1 MKEIVV
7 AVIGNP
13 NVGKST
19 LFNELTGAKQYIGN
33 WPGVT
38 VEKKEGEKIFGDYKI
53 RFVDLPGTYGLG
65 ASSIDERIA
74 RDYII
79 FEKPD
84 VVVDIVDASNLDRNL
99 YLALELIETGA
110 RVIIALN
117 MMDIAES
124 KGISID
130 VDALSRELGVPVVP
144 TVAIKGEG
152 IDELCSMIVQVAEG
166 KIRYR
171 PLKVKYPDTIEEAI
185 MEISS
190 LLSGITEDIDTR
202 WLAIKLLMQDK
213 EVIRYVEDMENGKK
227 IVSVA
232 RDYVEKI
239 RSKFGED
246 PLFIIAEARYGI
258 ISEIIQRTVSRAYM
272 EATDIS
278 DLLDRVLTHRFLGL
292 PIFFVILW
300 SVFLFTFNVAAP
312 IVDGIDLLFGWM
324 GEVIVSWDINPLL
337 KSFLVDGVISG
348 FGSVL
353 VFVPNIFF
361 LFLAMSILE
370 DIGYMSRAAF
380 NLDRIMR
387 KFGLH
392 GKSVIP
398 MILGFGCNVPGIMA
412 TRTLKTKKD
421 RLLTILINPFMSC
434 GARLPVYALFAG
446 AFFSA
451 HQGLVIFSLYLL
463 GVFIAVVMGL
473 IFKKL
478 FSHGLS
484 SPFVIEL
491 PPYRWPSITGLLI
504 HVWERVWL
512 FIKKAGTIIL
522 AFSIIIWALASFPI
536 GVDYGTQASYA
547 GQIGETISPV
557 FEPLG
562 FGNWQSS
569 VALMFGFAAKEVIVS
584 TFGTIYNVGD
594 GISFNTALQNNFT
607 PLSAYSFMV
616 FTLLYIPCIAVI
628 AVVKRETNSWKW
640 PLFMI
645 FYTTMI
651 AWILAFIVYQG
662 GLLLGF
668 T

>member
-38 VEKKEGEKIFGDYKI
+38 VEKKEGEKIFGGYKI

-99 YLALELIETGA
+99 YLALELIETGT
-110 RVIIALN
+110 RVVIALN

-130 VDALSRELGVPVVP
+130 VDALSRELGVPIVP
-144 TVAIKGEG
+144 TVATKGEG
-152 IDELCSMIVQVAEG
+152 VEELCSIIVQVAEG
-166 KIRYR
+166 KISYR

-185 MEISS
+185 MEISG
-190 LLSGITEDIDTR
+190 LLSRITEDINTR

-213 EVIRYVEDMENGKK
+213 EVIRYLEDMENGKK

-232 RDYVEKI
+232 RNYVEKI
-239 RSKFGED
+239 RSELGED
-246 PLFIIAEARYGI
+246 PLFIIAEARYGK
-258 ISEIIQRTVSRAYM
+258 ISEILQRTVSRVYV
-272 EATDIS
+272 EAVDIS
-278 DLLDRVLTHRFLGL
+278 DLFDRVLTHRFLGL
-292 PIFFVILW
+292 PIFFAILW

-324 GEVIVSWDINPLL
+324 GEVIGSWDINPPL

-370 DIGYMSRAAF
+370 DVGYMSRAAF

-392 GKSVIP
+392 GKSIIS
-398 MILGFGCNVPGIMA
+398 MILGFGCNILAIMSA
-412 TRTLKTKKD
+412 RTIESEED
-421 RLLTILINPFMSC
+421 RLTTVLVNPLIPCS
-434 GARLPVYALFAG
+434 ARLPVLIMIASIFFGRYAPLALFSMYVLG
-446 AFFSA
+446 
-451 HQGLVIFSLYLL
+451 IFLALFMAIL
-463 GVFIAVVMGL
+463 IKKIILRGVV
-473 IFKKL
+473 
-478 FSHGLS
+478 
-484 SPFVIEL
+484 SPFVMEL
-491 PPYRWPSITGLLI
+491 PPYRLPSTKTITI
-504 HVWERVWL
+504 HMWNRGSKFL
-512 FIKKAGTIIL
+512 RKAGIII
-522 AFSIIIWALASFPI
+522 FSATIIIWALATFPHGAEFGGPDSYI
-536 GVDYGTQASYA
+536 GMLGRF
-547 GQIGETISPV
+547 IEPILR
-557 FEPLG
+557 PLG
-562 FGNWQSS
+562 YNWQIA
-569 VALMFGFAAKEVIVS
+569 VALFFGFIAKEVFIDALGVIM
-584 TFGTIYNVGD
+584 GGD
-594 GISFNTALQNNFT
+594 YEAKLGAM
-607 PLSAYSFMV
+607 LSPAQAYGLMV
-616 FTLLYIPCIAVI
+616 FVLVYVPCLATLATIKSETGSWRWTIFVLLY
-628 AVVKRETNSWKW
+628 E
-640 PLFMI
+640 L
-645 FYTTMI
+645 
-651 AWILAFIVYQG
+651 ILAFILAFV
-662 GLLLGF
+662 F
-668 T
+668 TQLVGVII

>member
-213 EVIRYVEDMENGKK
+213 EVIRYVVDMENGKK

-398 MILGFGCNVPGIMA
+398 MILGFGCNIPAIMSA
-412 TRTLKTKKD
+412 RTIESEED
-421 RLLTILINPFMSC
+421 RLTTMLVNPLIPCS
-434 GARLPVYALFAG
+434 ARLPVLIMIASIFFGGYAPLAVFSMYVLGIFLALFMAI
-446 AFFSA
+446 
-451 HQGLVIFSLYLL
+451 LIRKIILR
-463 GVFIAVVMGL
+463 GVV
-473 IFKKL
+473 
-478 FSHGLS
+478 
-484 SPFVIEL
+484 SPFVMEL
-491 PPYRWPSITGLLI
+491 PPYRLPSTKTITI
-504 HVWERVWL
+504 HMWNRGSKFL
-512 FIKKAGTIIL
+512 RKAGIII
-522 AFSIIIWALASFPI
+522 FSATTIIWALATFPHGTEFGGPDSYI
-536 GVDYGTQASYA
+536 GMLGRL
-547 GQIGETISPV
+547 IEPILR
-557 FEPLG
+557 PLG
-562 FGNWQSS
+562 YNWQIA
-569 VALMFGFAAKEVIVS
+569 VALFFGFIAKEVFIDALGVIM
-584 TFGTIYNVGD
+584 GGD
-594 GISFNTALQNNFT
+594 YETKLGAM
-607 PLSAYSFMV
+607 LSPAQAYGLMV
-616 FTLLYIPCIAVI
+616 FILIYVPCVATLATIRSETGSWRWTIFVLLY
-628 AVVKRETNSWKW
+628 E
-640 PLFMI
+640 L
-645 FYTTMI
+645 
-651 AWILAFIVYQG
+651 ILAFI
-662 GLLLGF
+662 LAFAF
-668 T
+668 TQLVEVII